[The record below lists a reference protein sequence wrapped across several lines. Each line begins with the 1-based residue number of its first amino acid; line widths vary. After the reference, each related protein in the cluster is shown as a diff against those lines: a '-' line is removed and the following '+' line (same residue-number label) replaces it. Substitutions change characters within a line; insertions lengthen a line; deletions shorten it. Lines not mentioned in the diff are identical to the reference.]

1 MTNHID
7 DDQNPYYGGAGGGGG
22 GGFVA
27 GGSPY
32 GSQDS
37 PGGGKKGK
45 GGNQTIRPVTIKQV
59 LAAEHIH
66 QDADFTIDGADVAQV
81 LLVGSV
87 HNSSSSA
94 TNVSYEIGDG
104 TGYIDVRLWLD
115 SADDESGKAK
125 GIEQDHYVGIMGSI
139 KMFGGKRHI
148 SATHIRPITDHN
160 EIHHHFLKA
169 LYVSLSLRGATSGGA
184 GAAPGGSSHAD
195 YSAGVQSH
203 SNESAFS
210 ALPALQRKIME
221 YVSKDDTDDGVHVS
235 LVSRQVG
242 NANGEDVMEAIE
254 QLMADGLLFSTIDD
268 LVGSYLLVNM
278 SISSTVL
285 TIISM

>member
-1 MTNHID
+1 MENTDYNMEYD
-7 DDQNPYYGGAGGGGG
+7 DFPDDNQNPYYGGGGGGGG

-37 PGGGKKGK
+37 PGGKKGK
-45 GGNQTIRPVTIKQV
+45 GGNQTIRPVTIKQI
-59 LAAEHIH
+59 LAAEQVHA
-66 QDADFTIDGADVAQV
+66 DADFVIDGVDVAQV
-81 LLVGSV
+81 LLIGSV

-115 SADDESGKAK
+115 SADDETGKAK

-148 SATHIRPITDHN
+148 SATHIRPITDFN
-160 EIHHHFLKA
+160 EIHHHLLKA
-169 LYVSLSLRGATSGGA
+169 LYVSLLRGATTGGGGA
-184 GAAPGGSSHAD
+184 AQAGSSHAD

-203 SNESAFS
+203 SNESNYS
-210 ALPALQRKIME
+210 HLPSLQRRIME
-221 YVSKDDTDDGVHVS
+221 FVSTDDTDDGVHVS
-235 LVSRQVG
+235 LISRQVG
-242 NANGEDVMEAIE
+242 SGDGEAVM
-254 QLMADGLLFSTIDD
+254 
-268 LVGSYLLVNM
+268 
-278 SISSTVL
+278 
-285 TIISM
+285 

>member
-1 MTNHID
+1 MDVDEYLD
-7 DDQNPYYGGAGGGGG
+7 DNQNPYYGGGGG

-37 PGGGKKGK
+37 PGGKKGK
-45 GGNQTIRPVTIKQV
+45 GGNQTIRPVTIKQI
-59 LAAEHIH
+59 LAAEQVHA
-66 QDADFTIDGADVAQV
+66 DADFVIDGVDVAQV

-115 SADDESGKAK
+115 SADDEAGKAK
-125 GIEQDHYVGIMGSI
+125 GIEQDHYVGIMGSL

-148 SATHIRPITDHN
+148 SATHIRPITDFN
-160 EIHHHFLKA
+160 EIHNHFLKA
-169 LYVSLSLRGATSGGA
+169 LYVSLSLRGASTGGGGA
-184 GAAPGGSSHAD
+184 AAPAGSSHAD

-210 ALPALQRKIME
+210 GLPALQRRIME
-221 YVSKDDTDDGVHVS
+221 FVSKDDTDDGMHVS
-235 LVSRQVG
+235 AISRQVG
-242 NANGEDVMEAIE
+242 SGNGEDVMEAVE
-254 QLMADGLLFSTIDD
+254 QLMSDGLLFSTIDD
-268 LVGSYLLVNM
+268 LHVK
-278 SISSTVL
+278 STA
-285 TIISM
+285 